1 MADPDETRRAR
12 EVLDAGGL
20 VVIPTDTVYGIAA
33 RPDDPAAI
41 AAVFAVKERPSDKPL
56 PILAATPSDLD
67 QIALLGDLAR
77 RAARHWP
84 GPLTLVVPRAPGFDL
99 DLGGAP
105 GGGAES
111 RGGGAESRG
120 GGAESRGG
128 GAESQGV
135 AVRVPACEVA
145 LELLRASGPLAVTSA
160 NLSGDRPAT
169 TVSEARAALGAKVRA
184 YLDGGVCA
192 GRPSTVVSLV
202 GDIELL
208 RAGPIP
214 FRRLVQE
221 LG

>member
-1 MADPDETRRAR
+1 MSDPDDIRRACA
-12 EVLDAGGL
+12 ELDAGNL

-41 AAVFAVKERPSDKPL
+41 AAVFAAKGRPSDKPL

-67 QIALLGDLAR
+67 RVALLGDVAR

-84 GPLTLVVPRAPGFDL
+84 GPLTLVVPRAPGFDP
-99 DLGGAP
+99 DLGGTP
-105 GGGAES
+105 
-111 RGGGAESRG
+111 
-120 GGAESRGG
+120 
-128 GAESQGV
+128 SQGV

-145 LELLRASGPLAVTSA
+145 LELLRGTGPLAVTSA

-169 TVSEARAALGAKVRA
+169 TVTEARAALGGKVRA
-184 YLDGGVCA
+184 YLDGGICA

-202 GDIELL
+202 GEIELL

-214 FRRLVQE
+214 FEQLAQE

>member
-1 MADPDETRRAR
+1 MADPDEIRRAR

-111 RGGGAESRG
+111 RGGGAESL
-120 GGAESRGG
+120 
-128 GAESQGV
+128 GV

-214 FRRLVQE
+214 FRQLVQE

>member
-1 MADPDETRRAR
+1 MADPDEIRRAR
-12 EVLDAGGL
+12 EELDAGRL

-84 GPLTLVVPRAPGFDL
+84 GPLTLVVPRAPGFDF

-105 GGGAES
+105 
-111 RGGGAESRG
+111 G

-214 FRRLVQE
+214 FRQLVQE

>member
-1 MADPDETRRAR
+1 MADPDEIRRAR

-41 AAVFAVKERPSDKPL
+41 AAVFAVKERPSDKP
-56 PILAATPSDLD
+56 LAATPSDLD

-105 GGGAES
+105 GGSAQ
-111 RGGGAESRG
+111 
-120 GGAESRGG
+120 
-128 GAESQGV
+128 SQGV

-169 TVSEARAALGAKVRA
+169 TVSEARAALGARVRV

-202 GDIELL
+202 GGIEPL

-214 FRRLVQE
+214 FRQPVQE

>member
-1 MADPDETRRAR
+1 MADPDEIRRAQ
-12 EVLDAGGL
+12 EELDAGNL

-41 AAVFAVKERPSDKPL
+41 AAVFAAKGRPSDKPL
-56 PILAATPSDLD
+56 PILAATLSDLD
-67 QIALLGDLAR
+67 RVALLGDVAR

-84 GPLTLVVPRAPGFDL
+84 GPLTLVVPRAPGFDP

-105 GGGAES
+105 GEWAQS
-111 RGGGAESRG
+111 RQSHA
-120 GGAESRGG
+120 
-128 GAESQGV
+128 V
-135 AVRVPACEVA
+135 AVRVPACELA
-145 LELLRASGPLAVTSA
+145 LELLRRTGPLAVTSA

-169 TVSEARAALGAKVRA
+169 TVAEARAALGGKVRA

-202 GDIELL
+202 DEIELL

-214 FRRLVQE
+214 FEQFAQE

>member
-1 MADPDETRRAR
+1 MADPDEIRRAR
-12 EVLDAGGL
+12 EELDAGRL

-111 RGGGAESRG
+111 RGGGAES
-120 GGAESRGG
+120 
-128 GAESQGV
+128 QGV

-214 FRRLVQE
+214 FRQLVQE

>member
-1 MADPDETRRAR
+1 MADPDEIRRAR
-12 EVLDAGGL
+12 EELDAGRL

-67 QIALLGDLAR
+67 QIALLGDLAQ

-105 GGGAES
+105 GGWAES
-111 RGGGAESRG
+111 E
-120 GGAESRGG
+120 
-128 GAESQGV
+128 GV

-169 TVSEARAALGAKVRA
+169 TVSEARAALGSKVRA

-214 FRRLVQE
+214 FRQLVQE

>member
-1 MADPDETRRAR
+1 MADPDEIRRAR
-12 EVLDAGGL
+12 EELDAGRL

-111 RGGGAESRG
+111 RGGR
-120 GGAESRGG
+120 AESRGG

-214 FRRLVQE
+214 FRQLVQE

>member
-1 MADPDETRRAR
+1 MADPDEIRRAR
-12 EVLDAGGL
+12 EELDAGRL

-111 RGGGAESRG
+111 RGGGV
-120 GGAESRGG
+120 
-128 GAESQGV
+128 ESQGV

-214 FRRLVQE
+214 FRQLVQE

>member
-1 MADPDETRRAR
+1 MADPDEIRRAR
-12 EVLDAGGL
+12 EELDAGRL

-67 QIALLGDLAR
+67 QIALLGDLAL

-84 GPLTLVVPRAPGFDL
+84 GPLTLVVPRAPGFDF

-105 GGGAES
+105 
-111 RGGGAESRG
+111 G

-214 FRRLVQE
+214 FRQLVQE

>member
-1 MADPDETRRAR
+1 MADPDEIRRAR
-12 EVLDAGGL
+12 EELDAGRL

-67 QIALLGDLAR
+67 QIAQLGDLAR

-105 GGGAES
+105 GGGS
-111 RGGGAESRG
+111 
-120 GGAESRGG
+120 ESRGG

-169 TVSEARAALGAKVRA
+169 TVAEARAALGAKVRA

-214 FRRLVQE
+214 FRQLVQE

>member
-1 MADPDETRRAR
+1 MADPDEIRRAQ
-12 EVLDAGGL
+12 EELNDGNL

-41 AAVFAVKERPSDKPL
+41 AAVFAAKGRPSDKPL
-56 PILAATPSDLD
+56 PILAATLSDLD
-67 QIALLGDLAR
+67 RVALLGDLAR

-84 GPLTLVVPRAPGFDL
+84 GPLTLVVPRAPGFDF

-105 GGGAES
+105 GGGAQ
-111 RGGGAESRG
+111 
-120 GGAESRGG
+120 
-128 GAESQGV
+128 SQGV

-145 LELLRASGPLAVTSA
+145 LELLRTTGPLAVTSA

-169 TVSEARAALGAKVRA
+169 TVAEARAALGGKVRA
-184 YLDGGVCA
+184 YLDGGLCA

-202 GDIELL
+202 GELELL
-208 RAGPIP
+208 RAGPIL
-214 FRRLVQE
+214 FEQLAQE

>member
-1 MADPDETRRAR
+1 MADPDEIRRAR
-12 EVLDAGGL
+12 EELDAGRL

-105 GGGAES
+105 GG
-111 RGGGAESRG
+111 R
-120 GGAESRGG
+120 AESRGG

-214 FRRLVQE
+214 FRQLVQE

>member
-1 MADPDETRRAR
+1 MADPDEIRRAR
-12 EVLDAGGL
+12 EVLDAGDL

-77 RAARHWP
+77 RAARYWP

-105 GGGAES
+105 GGSAQ
-111 RGGGAESRG
+111 
-120 GGAESRGG
+120 
-128 GAESQGV
+128 SQGV
-135 AVRVPACEVA
+135 AVRVPACGVA

>member
-1 MADPDETRRAR
+1 MTGPDEIRHAR
-12 EVLDAGGL
+12 EELDAGNL

-33 RPDDPAAI
+33 RPDNPAAI
-41 AAVFAVKERPSDKPL
+41 AAVFAAKGRPSDKPL

-67 QIALLGDLAR
+67 RIALLGDVAR

-84 GPLTLVVPRAPGFDL
+84 GPLTLVVPRAPWFDR
-99 DLGGAP
+99 DLGGTP
-105 GGGAES
+105 
-111 RGGGAESRG
+111 
-120 GGAESRGG
+120 
-128 GAESQGV
+128 SQGV

-145 LELLRASGPLAVTSA
+145 LELLRATGPLAVTSA

-169 TVSEARAALGAKVRA
+169 TLSEARAALGGKVRA

-202 GDIELL
+202 GEIELL

-214 FRRLVQE
+214 FEQLAQE